1 MRQSRRRGGVR
12 YRARAPLSAPP
23 SRSRRRPPEREFI
36 SSNQTLTRLF
46 RFLIK
51 QFFADALLAAAVAS
65 ASLAEARL
73 DPNAAESNRLTRVA
87 EALIA
92 GGRPAD
98 ALLVLHR
105 ALALTP
111 RCLDAIAKKGMCHQA
126 LGSHQ
131 DAYDAYAAVLAVEPT
146 HALALRA
153 VGALYQAHGFLSEA
167 ARAFKSALRSDPADR
182 PTIERL
188 AATLTD
194 LGTRTKL
201 LGSPNAA
208 IEYYREASAVD
219 GGYAPAFYNLGVV
232 LSETNRH
239 AEAMA
244 CYELAIKLNANDAD
258 SHCNLGA
265 FYTKVFHP
273 SFGFNI

>member
-1 MRQSRRRGGVR
+1 MSPSVGVASRRVRRVRRGARGGAD
-12 YRARAPLSAPP
+12 ARAG
-23 SRSRRRPPEREFI
+23 
-36 SSNQTLTRLF
+36 
-46 RFLIK
+46 
-51 QFFADALLAAAVAS
+51 VA
-65 ASLAEARL
+65 R
-73 DPNAAESNRLTRVA
+73 
-87 EALIA
+87 
-92 GGRPAD
+92 GR
-98 ALLVLHR
+98 
-105 ALALTP
+105 
-111 RCLDAIAKKGMCHQA
+111 
-126 LGSHQ
+126 
-131 DAYDAYAAVLAVEPT
+131 
-146 HALALRA
+146 RA
-153 VGALYQAHGFLSEA
+153 VSSPRFLSEA
-167 ARAFKSALRSDPADR
+167 AGAFKSALRSDPADR

-265 FYTKVFHP
+265 FYTKVFHHRSVSTFDRVP
-273 SFGFNI
+273 FQLTGELFLYGMALRRV